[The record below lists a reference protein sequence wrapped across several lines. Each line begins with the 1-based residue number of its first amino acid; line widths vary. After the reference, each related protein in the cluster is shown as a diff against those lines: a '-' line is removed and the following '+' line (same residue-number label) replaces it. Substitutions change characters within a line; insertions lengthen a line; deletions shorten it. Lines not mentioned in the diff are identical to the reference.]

1 MTTDDV
7 TLLAV
12 ENLLINRPCQPRQ
25 VGNCGKY
32 MLTGK
37 NVNKTEGFYN

>member
-1 MTTDDV
+1 M
-7 TLLAV
+7 LIALAS
-12 ENLLINRPCQPRQ
+12 PSCK